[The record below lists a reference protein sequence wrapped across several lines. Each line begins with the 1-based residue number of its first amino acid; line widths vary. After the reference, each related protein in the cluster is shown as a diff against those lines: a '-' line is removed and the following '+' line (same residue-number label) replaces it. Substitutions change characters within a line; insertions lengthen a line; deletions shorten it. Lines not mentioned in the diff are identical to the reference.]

1 MQGGGAEGQGVALLP
16 EHADHFSRETGEGGQ
31 RPQKAGDQGQAPD
44 RVQIGQALKDRDA
57 DPHQVAAD
65 QVGSQR
71 AQRDNGAG
79 IEPEAEA
86 LAQQGAEAGTDANGD
101 DRDHGA
107 AIINATAAAYI
118 LLGSQVAICGKNQ
131 SSSTITHIRKKKGRV
146 TRAM

>member
-1 MQGGGAEGQGVALLP
+1 M
-16 EHADHFSRETGEGGQ
+16 
-31 RPQKAGDQGQAPD
+31 
-44 RVQIGQALKDRDA
+44 KDGHA

-65 QVGSQR
+65 QIGSEG

-79 IEPEAEA
+79 IEPEPEA
-86 LAQQGAEAGTDANGD
+86 PAQQGAEAGTDANGD

-107 AIINATAAAYI
+107 AIINATAAAYSISKSFLSRREAADSAPARQGEATTTGMVWGWNYI